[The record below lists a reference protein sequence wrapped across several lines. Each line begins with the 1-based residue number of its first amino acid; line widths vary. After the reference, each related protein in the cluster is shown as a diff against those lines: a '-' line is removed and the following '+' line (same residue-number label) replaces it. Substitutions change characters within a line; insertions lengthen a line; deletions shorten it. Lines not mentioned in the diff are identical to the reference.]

1 MIQAKSLSSMTNLK
15 LLSLALLGILIF
27 TGCATTPVFDTE
39 QVEISSNLTP
49 QKVLAEPTAHIDET
63 VLWGGI
69 ILQTTNLEDDSQIE
83 MLAYPLNNSQQ
94 PITEARARGRFIIQH
109 QGILDPAVY
118 AQGRKLTVLADI
130 SEIQAARIANSDYQI
145 PVVLSR
151 QLQLWP
157 TQYGRTR
164 DNIQFGIG
172 ISIHN

>member
-1 MIQAKSLSSMTNLK
+1 MINPKLS
-15 LLSLALLGILIF
+15 SLALLGIFIL

-39 QVEISSNLTP
+39 QVEIASSLTP
-49 QKVLAEPTAHIDET
+49 QKVLDDPTTNIDKL

-69 ILQTTNLEDDSQIE
+69 ILQTTNLEEASQIE

-94 PITEARARGRFIIQH
+94 PITETRARGRFIIQH
-109 QGILDPAVY
+109 QDILDPATY
-118 AQGRKLTVLADI
+118 AQGRKLTVLGDI

-172 ISIHN
+172 ISIQN